1 MRKLSK
7 ISVSPLILLVML
19 IPCLCPAQG
28 WNVEFVSSLYHF
40 WGAARDIEI
49 AEDYAYVICRD

>member
-1 MRKLSK
+1 
-7 ISVSPLILLVML
+7 ML